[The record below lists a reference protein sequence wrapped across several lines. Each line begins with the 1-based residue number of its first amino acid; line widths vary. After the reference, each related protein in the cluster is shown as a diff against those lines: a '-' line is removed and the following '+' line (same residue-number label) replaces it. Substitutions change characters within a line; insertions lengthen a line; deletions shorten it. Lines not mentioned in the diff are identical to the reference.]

1 MQLLGDSWSIFKD
14 LKLEDWVKHAMGMP
28 SAAIGLFE
36 SYHNELGLSL
46 FCFLQQFPSDIDI
59 FWEATKSVQQNDP
72 FLYRTLS
79 RALTAFENKRPY
91 HKLPIE
97 AGLIVGPL
105 KVLLARPDKA
115 IIRRLKVL
123 EARYTRYKVGPDM
136 ASGRAFEPTT
146 EFFTVLSKQ
155 SAPTIA
161 WKMTQDVLQGF
172 GKITLDGLVSHNG
185 HLRDL
190 AVQWDE
196 LSHNVE
202 EVAVAGGQED
212 KLRDIARELYNLR
225 NHFCLCAVLSGMVQ
239 GRLQIESAFT
249 GFVNDNGNYRQY
261 RRQLH
266 TVPSLPFL
274 YPFIIDLRRGNH
286 EAVRDIFSFI
296 LYEQFSR
303 RIKEETV
310 PRVD

>member
-1 MQLLGDSWSIFKD
+1 MPWECHQQPSVCLNPTTTN
-14 LKLEDWVKHAMGMP
+14 WV
-28 SAAIGLFE
+28 SRFSVSCNNSLAISTYFGKRQRYLALPE
-36 SYHNELGLSL
+36 SCSSL
-46 FCFLQQFPSDIDI
+46 IPVANPPQ
-59 FWEATKSVQQNDP
+59 SVQQNDP

-212 KLRDIARELYNLR
+212 KLRDIARVR
-225 NHFCLCAVLSGMVQ
+225 TFCLL
-239 GRLQIESAFT
+239 
-249 GFVNDNGNYRQY
+249 
-261 RRQLH
+261 
-266 TVPSLPFL
+266 
-274 YPFIIDLRRGNH
+274 
-286 EAVRDIFSFI
+286 FS
-296 LYEQFSR
+296 
-303 RIKEETV
+303 
-310 PRVD
+310 

>member
-1 MQLLGDSWSIFKD
+1 MKLEQEHSEIGCSEDTYAQTKLPLLEDLFKKPGAERNSDATPGRQLSIFKD

-59 FWEATKSVQQNDP
+59 FWEATSQSNKMTHFYTVP
-72 FLYRTLS
+72 S

-136 ASGRAFEPTT
+136 ASGR
-146 EFFTVLSKQ
+146 
-155 SAPTIA
+155 I
-161 WKMTQDVLQGF
+161 
-172 GKITLDGLVSHNG
+172 
-185 HLRDL
+185 
-190 AVQWDE
+190 
-196 LSHNVE
+196 
-202 EVAVAGGQED
+202 
-212 KLRDIARELYNLR
+212 
-225 NHFCLCAVLSGMVQ
+225 
-239 GRLQIESAFT
+239 
-249 GFVNDNGNYRQY
+249 
-261 RRQLH
+261 
-266 TVPSLPFL
+266 
-274 YPFIIDLRRGNH
+274 
-286 EAVRDIFSFI
+286 
-296 LYEQFSR
+296 
-303 RIKEETV
+303 
-310 PRVD
+310 